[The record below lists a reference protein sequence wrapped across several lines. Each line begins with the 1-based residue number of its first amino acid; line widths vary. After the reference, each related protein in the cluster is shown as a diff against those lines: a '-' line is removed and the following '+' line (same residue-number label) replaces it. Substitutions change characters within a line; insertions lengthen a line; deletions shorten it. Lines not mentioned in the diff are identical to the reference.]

1 MTKRLTSA
9 LVCATALL
17 TLVGTATA
25 DARPLPY
32 RTAKVLA
39 KRLAQQQVQ
48 GRDVVSWHLVKPHR
62 LGPNR
67 IVFLY
72 DDRTSANVYCTAN
85 VIVRSVTR
93 GRTTTTTARFAGI
106 RCAGIPSE
114 VLKFE
119 SATRHAQRQLRENTA
134 EVLDRLDALKR
145 STHRCRNVKVPRSK
159 RSNAK
164 LLFSIAEVE
173 ALEQPNDSAI
183 GDFVASLQ
191 AVNAT
196 SPVLA
201 DGAAGWADYLSVL
214 RALPQID
221 DPCALLKAWAQE
233 GYAASSAPIDFAAAH
248 RLDRRTTVDQRAIG
262 RAATLMAERGAFPN
276 AAVGFTTE
284 GLLTQASVR
293 AGITGGSRKLAKHAF
308 L

>member
-17 TLVGTATA
+17 ALVGTATA
-25 DARPLPY
+25 DARPLTS

-39 KRLAQQQVQ
+39 KRLAQQQVR
-48 GRDVVSWHLVKPHR
+48 GRHVVSWHLANPHR
-62 LGPNR
+62 FGPNK
-67 IVFLY
+67 IVFFY

-85 VIVRSVTR
+85 VIIRSVTR
-93 GRTTTTTARFAGI
+93 GRTTTTTARFAAVQ
-106 RCAGIPSE
+106 CAGIPSE

-119 SATRHAQRQLRENTA
+119 SATRHAQRQVRENTA

-145 STHRCRNVKVPRSK
+145 SVHQCGKVKVPRSK

-164 LLFSIAEVE
+164 VLFDIAQVE
-173 ALEQPNDSAI
+173 ALEQPNDAAI
-183 GDFVASLQ
+183 GDFVSSLQ
-191 AVNAT
+191 DVHAT
-196 SPVLA
+196 NPVLA
-201 DGAAGWADYLSVL
+201 DGASAWSDYLTNVRS
-214 RALPQID
+214 LPQID
-221 DPCALLKAWAQE
+221 DPCGLLKAWARD
-233 GYAASSAPIDFAAAH
+233 GYAASSAPIDFAAVRA
-248 RLDRRTTVDQRAIG
+248 LDRRATADVRAID

-276 AAVGFTTE
+276 AAVGFTTD

-293 AGITGGSRKLAKHAF
+293 TGITGGSRKLAKHAF